1 VAIENQAKR
10 YFNSGYNCAE
20 SVLLAVNEQLDS
32 TRGSNGSLIPRIA
45 TGFGGG
51 IARNGDTC
59 GAVTGG
65 VMAIS
70 LALGRD
76 TSEESRDPCYPAVD
90 QFYND
95 FVKTF
100 GTCKC
105 HELTGIE
112 LKKATGMEAYHSRIH
127 KVVCNPIVAWA
138 AKSASRIIQNED

>member
-1 VAIENQAKR
+1 VT
-10 YFNSGYNCAE
+10 
-20 SVLLAVNEQLDS
+20 EQLDS
-32 TRGSNGSLIPRIA
+32 SRENTGISIPRIA

-65 VMAIS
+65 VVAIS

-90 QFYND
+90 RFYND
-95 FVKTF
+95 FVRIF

-105 HELTGIE
+105 RELTGLD
-112 LKKATGMEAYHSRIH
+112 LKKLAEMDTHRT
-127 KVVCNPIVAWA
+127 KVHAEVCNPIVAWA
-138 AKSASRIIQNED
+138 AKRAQQIIHSDD